1 MLRKTNIERKLAQAR
16 KDQAGSLR
24 ILDQVYEV
32 LRLDASQEKN
42 IEKNLREGNSVIENV
57 FNLDLL
63 DSENIYHID
72 HIRKI
77 CIDYRLRF
85 LSSKYFKGQIPSE
98 AISKIKM
105 LEKVHGTTIG
115 GFKILAPSRLFKL
128 EDKDDPLLFS
138 PLGNDY
144 YYLIHKWG
152 EDLHPLRKLL
162 VWPFK
167 NVVNLVTLLILV
179 SYAGT
184 FLIPEGLFS
193 KSSSSAEFWIM
204 FFFIFKSITAIV
216 IFYGFAKGKN
226 FNPAIW
232 KSKYYNA

>member
-24 ILDQVYEV
+24 ILDQFYEV

-72 HIRKI
+72 HIRTI

-216 IFYGFAKGKN
+216 IFYGFAMGKN